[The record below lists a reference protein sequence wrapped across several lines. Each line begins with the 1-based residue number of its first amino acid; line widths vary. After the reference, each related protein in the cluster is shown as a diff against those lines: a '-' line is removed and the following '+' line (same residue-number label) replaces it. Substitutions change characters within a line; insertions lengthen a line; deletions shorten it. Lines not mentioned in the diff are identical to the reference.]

1 MRKAMHLVDPD
12 TGEVMGTLSPG
23 DRIVRKESV
32 AAFTRMKAAERQ
44 KLEREDMR
52 KMKYAPG
59 YLTVNTAEL
68 QKILE
73 EKLLTQ
79 YELGML
85 GVVENFARRT
95 SCEIENRDGE
105 IATVDDI
112 ADMCGLSRG
121 RTHDILKG
129 LVSKGMLAKARRGH
143 RMAYIMN
150 PWISVKDMYVLK
162 SLKDLFGEYEIRT
175 HGGKKW
181 KEITD

>member
-12 TGEVMGTLSPG
+12 TGEVMGMLSPG

-59 YLTVNTAEL
+59 YLTVNTEEM
-68 QKILE
+68 QKLVE
-73 EKLLTQ
+73 ERLLTQ
-79 YELGML
+79 YELAML
-85 GVVENFARRT
+85 AIIEKYARRT
-95 SCEIENRDGE
+95 SCEIENLNGE

-112 ADMCGLSRG
+112 ARMCGLSRG
-121 RTHDILKG
+121 RTHDVLKG
-129 LVSKGMLAKARRGH
+129 LVNKNILAKARRGH

-150 PWISVKDMYVLK
+150 PWLSVKDMYVLK
-162 SLKDLFGEYEIRT
+162 SLKDLFGEYEVRT